1 MKVIASSE
9 RIKVPTNVKVSVRSR
24 IVTVKGKRGTLRRSF
39 RHLALDI
46 KATNRAVTVTKYFGV
61 RKELAAVR
69 TVCSHIENMI
79 KGVQFGYEYKMQTLH
94 AHFPI
99 NVIVPPDG
107 SKVSIKNFLGE
118 RTTRVI
124 PMLPGV
130 KAIGSGGASDTLL
143 IQGNN
148 IEDVSKCGKL
158 LLCFLIQVLLAALIQ
173 QSCAARHKDIRKFLD
188 GIYVSNRGTIEEM
201 K

>member
-148 IEDVSKCGKL
+148 IEDVSKC
-158 LLCFLIQVLLAALIQ
+158 VLLAALIQ